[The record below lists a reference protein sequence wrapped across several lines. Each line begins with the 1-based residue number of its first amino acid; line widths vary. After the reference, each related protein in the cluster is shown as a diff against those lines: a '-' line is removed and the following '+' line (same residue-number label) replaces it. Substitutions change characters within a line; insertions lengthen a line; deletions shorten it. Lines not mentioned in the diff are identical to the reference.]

1 MSVSTARNL
10 LEAVSHFH
18 QQLGLF
24 CEKNAR
30 INKDERVRMLLDYI
44 GRHEYHMAE
53 ALNHYEDQARQKVL
67 NTWFNNIPPDL
78 LKSPDKNDLT
88 PDSTIDDVI
97 AWAIRMDDSVIELY
111 RTMADEAATAEVK
124 KVVNGLLEMEER
136 EKLKTVRSAL
146 RINDL

>member
-18 QQLGLF
+18 KQLGLF

-30 INKDERVRMLLDYI
+30 ANKDERVRLLLDYI

-53 ALNHYEDQARQKVL
+53 ALENYEEQARVTVL
-67 NTWFNNIPPDL
+67 NTWFNNIPPKL
-78 LKSPDKNDLT
+78 LEGPDKNDLT

-111 RTMADEAATAEVK
+111 RTMAAEAGTAEVK
-124 KVVNGLLEMEER
+124 KVVNGLLAMEER

-146 RINDL
+146 RINDI